1 MLISFTFFIATLFV
15 ASFLYFRRKHKY
27 WSNRGI
33 DGPQGLPLLGNF
45 YDVADVNKPRCF
57 VLNEWTKLYGETF
70 GYYEGTVPVL
80 VTSNLE
86 LLNEVFI
93 KQFDHFYARKLT
105 NMLHGDM
112 ESLQEEPR
120 VNLFTARG
128 PRWQKLRALTTPG
141 FSVASL
147 KRLHGKIE
155 ESVFRMVELLGEHEN
170 GGAFNIHIFFQEFT
184 YDVISRLAMGQQR
197 VKQFENAGID
207 VVKKILL
214 KTHRVLPWYLASIF
228 PQFEFKVK
236 KLFYNH
242 ENVRGGKIAEL
253 FMYCAKS
260 VMERM
265 KQRVSVCENFAL
277 FNILLQGEKAAQGQ
291 EIEQNDFIDLFLDHH
306 SEIEQSYNESRKT
319 IKQASAEDVIGS
331 CFVLLLAG
339 FDTTANALGCAAH
352 LLALNPEKMKIAQ
365 EEIDEVCSS
374 DNITYEQI
382 GQLQYL
388 DAVIKES
395 LRLSPVAWF
404 ACSREC
410 VKQTTLGPHLIDEG
424 VRIEADVKAIH
435 YSKEIWGDDA
445 ELFVP
450 ERWFAEQHHPLSSLA
465 FGAGKRKCVG
475 MRLGMSEAKMALAH
489 VLRKWSIAA
498 GPGTEEKLHFQGC
511 TTTSPE
517 KVTVHLKARS

>member
-1 MLISFTFFIATLFV
+1 MVVSFTIFIVTLFV
-15 ASFLYFRRKHKY
+15 AVFLYFRKKHKY
-27 WSNRGI
+27 WSDRGI
-33 DGPQGLPLLGNF
+33 NGPQGLPLLGSF
-45 YDVADVNKPRCF
+45 YDVSDANKPRCF

-86 LLNEVFI
+86 ILHEVFI
-93 KQFDHFYARKLT
+93 QKFDYFYARKLT

-155 ESVFRMVELLGEHEN
+155 ESVLRMVELLGEHEN
-170 GGAFNIHIFFQEFT
+170 DGPFNIHCFFQEFT
-184 YDVISRLAMGQQR
+184 YDVISRLAMGQQG
-197 VKQFENAGID
+197 VKQFENDGID

-236 KLFYNH
+236 QLFYNH

-265 KQRVSVCENFAL
+265 KQR
-277 FNILLQGEKAAQGQ
+277 EKQAAQRE
-291 EIEQNDFIDLFLDHH
+291 EIQQNDFIDLFLDHY
-306 SEIEQSYNESRKT
+306 SEIEQSYNESGKT
-319 IKQASAEDVIGS
+319 IKQASVEDVIGS

-365 EEIDEVCSS
+365 EEIDEVSNL

-435 YSKEIWGDDA
+435 YSKEIWGDDT

-450 ERWFAEQHHPLSSLA
+450 ERWFDEQRHPLASLA

-489 VLRKWSIAA
+489 VLRKWSIVA
-498 GPGTEEKLHFQGC
+498 GPETEDQLHFQGC

-517 KVTVHLKARS
+517 KVTVHLKARF